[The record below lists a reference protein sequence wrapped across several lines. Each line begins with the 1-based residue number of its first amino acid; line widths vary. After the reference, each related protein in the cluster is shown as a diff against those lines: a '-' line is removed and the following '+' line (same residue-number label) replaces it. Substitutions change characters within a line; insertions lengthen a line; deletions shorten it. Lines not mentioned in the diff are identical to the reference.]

1 MVLSKIRQSLRR
13 APDLSALPTVI
24 DPVPDAAAS
33 AAVPLN
39 GTGVLSYQWLLDPK
53 KQIIGYRLAW
63 RPLRSHAAGDAAA
76 CLQALVA
83 TIAHGFIDRH
93 KGWCM
98 AKLGLLFDVTP
109 QALAELDWCGLPP
122 KNIVLC
128 WRPADLAQPDTLPLL
143 RQLRAQGFGHMVSG
157 ELPPDDEAWEQATH
171 LDVGA
176 GDAVLLAASRSIGK
190 RPLLPVATRME
201 NWSGFDACATRRV
214 PVLVNPDVA
223 PPALATRPALEP
235 ETMLIIRLLQMV
247 QRNEDIREIE
257 AALKHDAAITYR
269 FLRHI
274 NSPAVGGGA
283 EIESLRQAVAML
295 GYARLFRWLSMLL
308 ATTDMKSKP
317 AFLMKKAIIRGRFV
331 ELLGQTLLGTRHTDN
346 LFLTGMFSVI
356 EELLG
361 VPMEE
366 LLAKAQLGEAVQ
378 QAIAGH
384 GGIYGPF
391 LELALAAEAGGGE
404 AEAIADRLCVGAGHV
419 NAAHLAAIAWSQEI
433 GRGDVAY

>member
-1 MVLSKIRQSLRR
+1 MVLSMFRRSPRR
-13 APDLSALPTVI
+13 APDLSALPTAI
-24 DPVPDAAAS
+24 DPVPDTGATAAPAPN
-33 AAVPLN
+33 A
-39 GTGVLSYQWLLDPK
+39 TRVLSYQWLLDPK
-53 KQIIGYRLAW
+53 KQIIGYRFAW
-63 RPLRSHAAGDAAA
+63 GPAGTQAAGDAAA

-83 TIAHGFIDRH
+83 AVAEGFVDRH

-98 AKLGLLFDVTP
+98 AKMGLLFDVTP
-109 QALAELDWCGLPP
+109 QALAGLDWCGLPP
-122 KNIVLC
+122 KNVVLC
-128 WRPADLAQPDTLPLL
+128 WQAADFAQPDTLPLL
-143 RQLRAQGFGHMVSG
+143 QELRAQGFGHMVG
-157 ELPPDDEAWEQATH
+157 GALPPESEAWEHATH

-176 GDAVLLAASRSIGK
+176 GDAVLLAAARSVGK

-201 NWSGFDACATRRV
+201 NWSGFDACAGRRV
-214 PVLVNPDVA
+214 PVLVNPDVQPA
-223 PPALATRPALEP
+223 AAAARPPLEP

-274 NSPAVGGGA
+274 NSPAMGGGA

-308 ATTDMKSKP
+308 ATTNMKSKP

-331 ELLGQTLLGTRHTDN
+331 ELLGQPLLGTRHTDN

-356 EELLG
+356 EQLLG
-361 VPMEE
+361 LPMEE
-366 LLAKAQLGEAVQ
+366 LLAKVQLAEAVQ
-378 QAIAGH
+378 HAITDCS
-384 GGIYGPF
+384 GIYGPF
-391 LELALAAEAGGGE
+391 LELALVAEAGSDE
-404 AEAIADRLCVGAGHV
+404 AEAIAERLCVGASHV
-419 NAAHLAAIAWSQEI
+419 NAAHLGAIAWSQEI

>member
-1 MVLSKIRQSLRR
+1 MVLSMIRQSLRR
-13 APDLSALPTVI
+13 TPDVSALPTVI
-24 DPVPDAAAS
+24 EPVADAAAPS
-33 AAVPLN
+33 PLN

-63 RPLRSHAAGDAAA
+63 RPVRSQATGDAAA

-83 TIAHGFIDRH
+83 TVAHGFIDRH
-93 KGWCM
+93 EQWCM
-98 AKLGLLFDVTP
+98 AKMGLLFDVTP
-109 QALAELDWCGLPP
+109 QALAGLDWCGLPP
-122 KNIVLC
+122 KNVVLC
-128 WRPADLAQPDTLPLL
+128 WRAGDFGHPETLPLV

-157 ELPPDDEAWEQATH
+157 ELAPDNEACELATH
-171 LDVGA
+171 FDVGA
-176 GDAVLLAASRSIGK
+176 GDPALLAASRSIGK

-223 PPALATRPALEP
+223 SPALATRPSLEP
-235 ETMLIIRLLQMV
+235 ESMLIIRLLQMV

-274 NSPAVGGGA
+274 NSPGVGGGV
-283 EIESLRQAVAML
+283 EIESLRHAVAML

-308 ATTDMKSKP
+308 ATTDMKAKP

-331 ELLGQTLLGTRHTDN
+331 ELLGQALLGPRHADN
-346 LFLTGMFSVI
+346 LFLAGMFSVI

-366 LLAKAQLGEAVQ
+366 LLAKVQLGEPVQ
-378 QAIAGH
+378 QAIADR

-391 LELALAAEAGGGE
+391 LELALAVEAGGGE
-404 AEAIADRLCVGAGHV
+404 ADTIADRLCMGASHV

-433 GRGDVAY
+433 GRADVAY

>member
-1 MVLSKIRQSLRR
+1 MVFSMFRR
-13 APDLSALPTVI
+13 SPRPTPDLSALPTVI
-24 DPVPDAAAS
+24 DAVPEAPQPGAPPPDA
-33 AAVPLN
+33 
-39 GTGVLSYQWLLDPK
+39 TGALSYQWLLDAK

-63 RPLRSHAAGDAAA
+63 HPVRAHAASDPAA
-76 CLQALVA
+76 CLQALVT
-83 TIAHGFIDRH
+83 TIAQGFIDRH
-93 KGWCM
+93 SGWRM

-109 QALAELDWCGLPP
+109 QSLAGLDWCGLPAH
-122 KNIVLC
+122 NVVLC
-128 WRPADLAQPDTLPLL
+128 WQAADFAHPDNLPLL
-143 RQLRAQGFGHMVSG
+143 QQLRSQGFGQMVSG
-157 ELPPDDEAWEQATH
+157 ELPRDNDATDLATH

-176 GDAVLLAASRSIGK
+176 GDALLLATCRSIAK

-201 NWSGFDACATRRV
+201 NWAGFDACAARRV

-223 PPALATRPALEP
+223 PPVVAARPALEP

-269 FLRHI
+269 LLHHI
-274 NSPAVGGGA
+274 NSPAVGAGA
-283 EIESLRQAVAML
+283 EVESLRRAVAML

-331 ELLGQTLLGTRHTDN
+331 ELLGQSLLGPQHTDN

-361 VPMEE
+361 LPMEE
-366 LLAKAQLGEAVQ
+366 LLAKVQLAEAVQ
-378 QAIAGH
+378 QAVAAGT
-384 GGIYGPF
+384 GIYAPY
-391 LELALAAEAGGGE
+391 LQLALVCEAGGGE
-404 AEAIADRLCVGAGHV
+404 IEAIADRLCIGTNLV
-419 NAAHLAAIAWSQEI
+419 NAAHVAAIAWSQEI
-433 GRGDVAY
+433 GRADVAY

>member
-1 MVLSKIRQSLRR
+1 MVLSKIRRSLHRT
-13 APDLSALPTVI
+13 PDVSALPTVI
-24 DPVPDAAAS
+24 GPAPDAAPP
-33 AAVPLN
+33 AAVPPN
-39 GTGVLSYQWLLDPK
+39 ATGVLSYQWLLDPK

-63 RPLRSHAAGDAAA
+63 RPVRAHAAGDAAA

-83 TIAHGFIDRH
+83 TVAGAFTDRH
-93 KGWCM
+93 QGWRM
-98 AKLGLLFDVTP
+98 AKMGLLFDVTP
-109 QALAELDWCGLPP
+109 QALAGLDWLGLPP

-128 WRPADLAQPDTLPLL
+128 WGAADFSHPDTLPLL

-157 ELPPDDEAWEQATH
+157 ELAPDNEACELATH
-171 LDVGA
+171 FDVAA
-176 GDAVLLAASRSIGK
+176 GDPALLAASRCIGK

-201 NWSGFDACATRRV
+201 NWSGFDACASRRV
-214 PVLVNPDVA
+214 PVLVRPDVA
-223 PPALATRPALEP
+223 PPSLATRPSLEP
-235 ETMLIIRLLQMV
+235 ESMLIIRLLQMV

-274 NSPAVGGGA
+274 NSPAVGSGV
-283 EIESLRQAVAML
+283 EIESLRHAVAML

-331 ELLGQTLLGTRHTDN
+331 ELLGEVLLGPRHTDN
-346 LFLTGMFSVI
+346 LFLAGMFSVI

-361 VPMEE
+361 VPMAE
-366 LLAKAQLGEAVQ
+366 LLAKVQLAESVQ
-378 QAIAGH
+378 EAIAGR

-391 LELALAAEAGGGE
+391 LELALAAEAGRGE
-404 AEAIADRLCVGAGHV
+404 AEAIADRLCMGASHV

-433 GRGDVAY
+433 GRADVAY